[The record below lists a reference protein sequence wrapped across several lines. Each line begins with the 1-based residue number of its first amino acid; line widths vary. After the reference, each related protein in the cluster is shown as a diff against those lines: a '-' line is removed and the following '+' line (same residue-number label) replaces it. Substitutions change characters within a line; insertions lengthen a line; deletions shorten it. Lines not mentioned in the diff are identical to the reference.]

1 MVTCLTYVG
10 AVPHGH
16 ARYNLYFTQI
26 CSGSDSHLA
35 SCDNCGGEGG
45 FYFPEDE
52 QSLEAFDECPACGGS
67 GYVEGEAPSLTLSDL
82 EERAP

>member
-1 MVTCLTYVG
+1 MLMRLTYVCAETG
-10 AVPHGH
+10 TP

-26 CSGSDSHLA
+26 CSGSDSQLVG
-35 SCDNCGGEGG
+35 CDNCAGEGG

-52 QSLEAFDECPACGGS
+52 QSLEAFDQCPECGGS
-67 GYVEGEAPSLTLSDL
+67 GYVHGNTPSLTLADL